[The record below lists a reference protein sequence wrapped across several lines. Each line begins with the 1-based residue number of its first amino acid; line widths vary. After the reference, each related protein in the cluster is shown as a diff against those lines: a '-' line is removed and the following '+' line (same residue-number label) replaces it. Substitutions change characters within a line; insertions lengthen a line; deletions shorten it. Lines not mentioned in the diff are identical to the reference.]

1 MKNYISPNIVIT
13 RLKVQ
18 SLLNNSITSVGGL
31 GGVTKSDTPFDP
43 TQNSVDARR
52 GGSVWDDADY

>member
-31 GGVTKSDTPFDP
+31 GGVTKSDTPFNPDN
-43 TQNSVDARR
+43 QSVDTRR
-52 GGSVWDDADY
+52 GGSVWDDD